1 MVSVTFLKVCCHS
14 DLSFSCRRCSY
25 SGLVDFVT
33 FSLPFYNFLQVI
45 GVVIELGWVR
55 NLLKFIYLWL
65 QQRKIINR
73 LLNKVHFLNGK

>member
-45 GVVIELGWVR
+45 GMVIELGWVR
-55 NLLKFIYLWL
+55 NLR
-65 QQRKIINR
+65 QNR
-73 LLNKVHFLNGK
+73 GKGTGARGLDF

>member
-45 GVVIELGWVR
+45 GVVIGLGWVR
-55 NLLKFIYLWL
+55 NLPPKL
-65 QQRKIINR
+65 
-73 LLNKVHFLNGK
+73 GKGTSARGIDF